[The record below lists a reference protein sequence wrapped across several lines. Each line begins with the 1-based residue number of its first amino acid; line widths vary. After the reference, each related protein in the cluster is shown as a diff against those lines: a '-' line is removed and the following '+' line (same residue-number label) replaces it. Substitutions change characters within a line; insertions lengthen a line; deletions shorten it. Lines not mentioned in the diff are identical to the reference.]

1 MIETTHLSND
11 EIIQNMSNNLFDI
24 SSTKSNAKC
33 IHFQRQK
40 VPCNLL
46 KRLHHS
52 QKARGPPW
60 RGWGWYRSNDGVNL
74 FGSVKVKNQ
83 KLEAAISIAAIKTLL
98 QKWYDGTILSRKKDC
113 KNRVNSK
120 NSFEEIG
127 LKKMVGTRKFHALSP
142 VSGITWQAP
151 KKIWESIYI
160 YIYIYLSE
168 YNLPARKRQKKWLG
182 EISWPRFR
190 GVFGGRVWIMFLFFF
205 LGGGGHIYMA
215 WKSMYV
221 GSRPYLLDMLQY
233 AVHIGDSRLATR
245 VAQWLSN
252 EQKWSGKRSYE
263 QWWKVWS
270 VLTLN
275 RTGTSDCES
284 YFWWVCTLMIGLC
297 PCNRIYICSFW

>member
-113 KNRVNSK
+113 KKSGEQQKFLWRNWAEKDGGNQEISCSISSLRYNMASSK
-120 NSFEEIG
+120 KNMRIYIYLYIYISIRIQLASQKET
-127 LKKMVGTRKFHALSP
+127 KKMVGWDLVTS
-142 VSGITWQAP
+142 VSG
-151 KKIWESIYI
+151 S
-160 YIYIYLSE
+160 
-168 YNLPARKRQKKWLG
+168 
-182 EISWPRFR
+182 FR
-190 GVFGGRVWIMFLFFF
+190 RPSVNNVFVFF